1 MQCLFK
7 SERRGAGDV
16 CTLPDSKGGAF
27 GGVWGK
33 APTINAGGNDVKYIC
48 KLCPRECGAE
58 RLDDSGKGYCHQGTL
73 PKVARIAPH
82 FWEEPCISGERG
94 SGAIF
99 FSGCVM
105 SCVFCQNSKISTGG
119 YGKII
124 SVKELSEHIRRLED
138 MGVHNINLVSPTPYI
153 ESIIEC
159 FEIYKPKIPIVYNT
173 GGYEKVETL
182 QRLDGIVDIYLPDM
196 KYARG
201 DVAKKYSNAEDYPET
216 ALKAISEMVRQ
227 TGDPEFDGK
236 GMMKK
241 GTIVRHLILPQN
253 TKNSIM
259 VLDLLKEHFGDEILV
274 SLMAQYTPLGN
285 AERFPEINR
294 KITSREY
301 AKVLEHFEETGLDGF
316 VQELSSAK
324 KDYVP
329 EFDVSLI

>member
-1 MQCLFK
+1 MCSVFLMK
-7 SERRGAGDV
+7 GD
-16 CTLPDSKGGAF
+16 F
-27 GGVWGK
+27 M
-33 APTINAGGNDVKYIC
+33 IC
-48 KLCPRECGAE
+48 RLCPRECGAE
-58 RLDDSGKGYCHQGTL
+58 RSLGSGKGYCRQGTL

-82 FWEEPCISGERG
+82 YWEEPCISGERG
-94 SGAIF
+94 SGAVF

-105 SCVFCQNSKISTGG
+105 SCVFCQNAKISTGG

-159 FEIYKPKIPIVYNT
+159 FEMYKPKIPIVYNT

-182 QRLDGIVDIYLPDM
+182 KRLEGIVDIYLPDM

-201 DVAKKYSNAEDYPET
+201 DVAKKYSYAENYPEI

-227 TGDPEFDGK
+227 TGKPEFDTDGR
-236 GMMKK
+236 MKK
-241 GTIVRHLILPQN
+241 GVTVRHLILPQN

-259 VLDLLKEHFGDEILV
+259 VLDLLKENFGDEILV

-285 AERFPEINR
+285 AEKFPEINR

-301 AKVLEHFEETGLDGF
+301 AKVLEYFEETGLDGF

-329 EFDVSLI
+329 EFDISLI

>member
-1 MQCLFK
+1 M
-7 SERRGAGDV
+7 
-16 CTLPDSKGGAF
+16 
-27 GGVWGK
+27 
-33 APTINAGGNDVKYIC
+33 IC
-48 KLCPRECGAE
+48 RLCPRECGAE
-58 RLDDSGKGYCHQGTL
+58 RGLDSGKGWCRQGTL

-82 FWEEPCISGERG
+82 YWEEPCISGERG
-94 SGAIF
+94 SGAVF

-105 SCVFCQNSKISTGG
+105 SCVFCQNAKISTGG

-124 SVKELSEHIRRLED
+124 GVKELSEHIKRLED

-159 FEIYKPKIPIVYNT
+159 FEMYKPKIPIVYNT
-173 GGYEKVETL
+173 GGYEKAETL
-182 QRLDGIVDIYLPDM
+182 KRLEGIVDIYLPDM
-196 KYARG
+196 KYAKG
-201 DVAKKYSNAEDYPET
+201 ETAKKYSNAENYPET
-216 ALKAISEMVRQ
+216 ALKAISEMCRQ
-227 TGDPEFDGK
+227 TGKPEFDGT
-236 GMMKK
+236 GMVKK
-241 GTIVRHLILPQN
+241 GVIVRHLILPQN

-259 VLDLLKEHFGDEILV
+259 VLDLLKKHFGDEILV

-285 AERFPEINR
+285 AEKFPEINR

-301 AKVLEHFEETGLDGF
+301 AKVLEYFEETGLDGF

>member
-1 MQCLFK
+1 MMK
-7 SERRGAGDV
+7 GD
-16 CTLPDSKGGAF
+16 F
-27 GGVWGK
+27 M
-33 APTINAGGNDVKYIC
+33 IC

-58 RLDDSGKGYCHQGTL
+58 RGLDSGKGYCRQGML

-82 FWEEPCISGERG
+82 YWEEPCISGERG

-99 FSGCVM
+99 FSGCVL
-105 SCVFCQNSKISTGG
+105 SCVFCQNAKISTGG

-159 FEIYKPKIPIVYNT
+159 FEMYKPKIPVVYNT
-173 GGYEKVETL
+173 GGYEKAETL
-182 QRLDGIVDIYLPDM
+182 KRLEGIVDIYLPDM
-196 KYARG
+196 KYAKSET
-201 DVAKKYSNAEDYPET
+201 AQKYSHAENYPEI

-227 TGDPEFDGK
+227 TGKPEFDSD

-259 VLDLLKEHFGDEILV
+259 VLDLLKENFGDEILV

-285 AERFPEINR
+285 AEKFSEINR

-301 AKVLEHFEETGLDGF
+301 AKVLEYFEETGLDGF

>member
-1 MQCLFK
+1 MMK
-7 SERRGAGDV
+7 GD
-16 CTLPDSKGGAF
+16 F
-27 GGVWGK
+27 M
-33 APTINAGGNDVKYIC
+33 IC
-48 KLCPRECGAE
+48 RLCPRECGAE
-58 RLDDSGKGYCHQGTL
+58 RSLGSGKGYCRQGTL

-82 FWEEPCISGERG
+82 YWEEPCISGERG
-94 SGAIF
+94 SGAVF

-105 SCVFCQNSKISTGG
+105 SCVFCQNAKISTGG

-159 FEIYKPKIPIVYNT
+159 FEMYKPKIPIVYNT

-182 QRLDGIVDIYLPDM
+182 KRLEGIVDIYLPDM

-201 DVAKKYSNAEDYPET
+201 DVAKKYSYAENYPEI

-227 TGDPEFDGK
+227 TGKPEFDTD

-241 GTIVRHLILPQN
+241 GVIVRHLILPQN

-259 VLDLLKEHFGDEILV
+259 VLDLLKENFGDEILV

-285 AERFPEINR
+285 AEKFPEINR

-301 AKVLEHFEETGLDGF
+301 AKVLEYFEETGLDGF

-329 EFDVSLI
+329 EFDISLI

>member
-1 MQCLFK
+1 MMK
-7 SERRGAGDV
+7 GD
-16 CTLPDSKGGAF
+16 F
-27 GGVWGK
+27 M
-33 APTINAGGNDVKYIC
+33 IC
-48 KLCPRECGAE
+48 RLCPRECGAE
-58 RLDDSGKGYCHQGTL
+58 RSLESGKGYCRQGTL

-82 FWEEPCISGERG
+82 YWEEPCISGERG
-94 SGAIF
+94 SGAVF

-105 SCVFCQNSKISTGG
+105 SCVFCQNAKISTGG

-159 FEIYKPKIPIVYNT
+159 FEMYKPKIPIVYNT

-182 QRLDGIVDIYLPDM
+182 KRLEGIVDIYLPDM

-201 DVAKKYSNAEDYPET
+201 DVAKKYSYAENYPEI

-227 TGDPEFDGK
+227 TGKPEFDTD

-241 GTIVRHLILPQN
+241 GVIVRHLILPQN

-259 VLDLLKEHFGDEILV
+259 VLDLLKENFGDEILV
-274 SLMAQYTPLGN
+274 GLMAQYTPLGN
-285 AERFPEINR
+285 AEKFPEINR

-301 AKVLEHFEETGLDGF
+301 AKVLEYFEETGLDGF

-329 EFDVSLI
+329 EFDISLI

>member
-1 MQCLFK
+1 M
-7 SERRGAGDV
+7 E
-16 CTLPDSKGGAF
+16 
-27 GGVWGK
+27 
-33 APTINAGGNDVKYIC
+33 YIC
-48 KLCPRECGAE
+48 RLCPRECGAE
-58 RLDDSGKGYCHQGTL
+58 RGLDSGKGYCRQGML

-82 FWEEPCISGERG
+82 YWEEPCISGERG
-94 SGAIF
+94 SGAVF
-99 FSGCVM
+99 FSGCVL
-105 SCVFCQNSKISTGG
+105 SCVFCQNAKISTGG

-159 FEIYKPKIPIVYNT
+159 FEMYKPKIPVVYNT
-173 GGYEKVETL
+173 GGYEKAETL
-182 QRLDGIVDIYLPDM
+182 KRLEGIVDIYLPDM
-196 KYARG
+196 KYAKSET
-201 DVAKKYSNAEDYPET
+201 AQKYSHAENYPEI

-227 TGDPEFDGK
+227 TGKPEFDGN

-241 GTIVRHLILPQN
+241 GVIVRHLILPQN

-259 VLDLLKEHFGDEILV
+259 VLDLLKENFGDEILV

-285 AERFPEINR
+285 AEKFPEINR

-301 AKVLEHFEETGLDGF
+301 AKVLSYFEETGLDGF

>member
-1 MQCLFK
+1 
-7 SERRGAGDV
+7 
-16 CTLPDSKGGAF
+16 
-27 GGVWGK
+27 
-33 APTINAGGNDVKYIC
+33 
-48 KLCPRECGAE
+48 
-58 RLDDSGKGYCHQGTL
+58 
-73 PKVARIAPH
+73 
-82 FWEEPCISGERG
+82 
-94 SGAIF
+94 
-99 FSGCVM
+99 M

-124 SVKELSEHIRRLED
+124 SVKELSERIKRLED

-159 FEIYKPKIPIVYNT
+159 FEMYKPKIPIVYNT

-182 QRLDGIVDIYLPDM
+182 KRLEGIVDIYLPDM
-196 KYARG
+196 KYAKG
-201 DVAKKYSNAEDYPET
+201 EMAKKYSNAEDYPET

-227 TGDPEFDGK
+227 TGKPEFDEN

-241 GTIVRHLILPQN
+241 GVIVRHLILPQN
-253 TKNSIM
+253 TKNSIK
-259 VLDLLKEHFGDEILV
+259 VLDLLKENFKDEILV

-285 AERFPEINR
+285 AEKFPEINR

-301 AKVLEHFEETGLDGF
+301 AKVLEYFEETGLDGF

>member
-1 MQCLFK
+1 M
-7 SERRGAGDV
+7 
-16 CTLPDSKGGAF
+16 
-27 GGVWGK
+27 
-33 APTINAGGNDVKYIC
+33 IC
-48 KLCPRECGAE
+48 RLCPRECGVE
-58 RLDDSGKGYCHQGTL
+58 RGLDSGKGYCRQGTL

-82 FWEEPCISGERG
+82 YWEEPCISGERG

-124 SVKELSEHIRRLED
+124 SVKELSERIKRLED

-159 FEIYKPKIPIVYNT
+159 FEMYKPKIPIVYNT

-182 QRLDGIVDIYLPDM
+182 KRLEGIVDIYLPDM
-196 KYARG
+196 KYAKG
-201 DVAKKYSNAEDYPET
+201 EMAKKYSNAEDYPET

-227 TGDPEFDGK
+227 TGKPEFDEN

-241 GTIVRHLILPQN
+241 GVIVRHLILPQN
-253 TKNSIM
+253 TKNSIK
-259 VLDLLKEHFGDEILV
+259 VLDLLKENFKDEILV

-285 AERFPEINR
+285 AEKFTEKNR

-301 AKVLEHFEETGLDGF
+301 AKVLEYFEETGLDGF